1 MKVTGFSFIRG
12 ALRFDYPIVASI
24 RSILPLCDDFVVAV
38 GDSDDGTRE
47 LIASIDPQKIRILDT
62 VWNDQLREGG
72 RVLAEETNKA
82 FQAIG
87 PESDWCFYIQG
98 DEVVHEKDYPAIRLA
113 METWKE
119 DRRVDGL
126 LFRYYHFYGSY
137 DYIGTASHWY
147 PHEIRIIRND
157 KSIYSYGD
165 AQGFRKGNNQK
176 LRVKPVD
183 AHIYHYG
190 WVKSPQSMQR
200 KQESFNRLWHDDAWI
215 KKHIPAR
222 DFFDYA
228 AHIDRLDRFQGSHPS
243 AILPRIEEK
252 NWTFDYDIRFN
263 RTRWKDRFKA
273 LIKRY
278 LGLELNHRNYR
289 L

>member
-1 MKVTGFSFIRG
+1 
-12 ALRFDYPIVASI
+12 
-24 RSILPLCDDFVVAV
+24 
-38 GDSDDGTRE
+38 
-47 LIASIDPQKIRILDT
+47 
-62 VWNDQLREGG
+62 
-72 RVLAEETNKA
+72 
-82 FQAIG
+82 
-87 PESDWCFYIQG
+87 
-98 DEVVHEKDYPAIRLA
+98 PANRLA

-252 NWTFDYDIRFN
+252 
-263 RTRWKDRFKA
+263 
-273 LIKRY
+273 
-278 LGLELNHRNYR
+278 
-289 L
+289 